1 MTRRADRAVL
11 ALVLAVALAATA
23 ASAATRKV
31 VLTGQ
36 VRAPDAE
43 GIYAPM
49 ADSSPVVLRFLAPE
63 GSEIKPGD
71 PLVRIDPGSSLA
83 NQETLQAQIFQTRAR
98 VTKEL
103 AELAVKEMD
112 AELAFVDAEA
122 ALAKARVDATIP
134 ADYIARID
142 ADRFQGEFERARREI
157 ALKQGELDAARAA
170 TRRRRDD
177 ADLEIAKLET
187 DLRFAAGNIASAEQR
202 AQTRGVVV
210 YSFNPWTGQRY
221 EEGASVNSGSLI
233 GEVIQEGSLSV
244 RVHALEPDRRGLVP
258 GQALELKFDAVP
270 GKTVEG
276 RITAISGAPQAKAEW
291 GAGRYFLVDIDLP
304 AKHGLP
310 LRPGM
315 SARVLATVDLAAP
328 SAATETIATAP
339 ATAAPAAA
347 PGATR

>member
-1 MTRRADRAVL
+1 ML
-11 ALVLAVALAATA
+11 ALAVMLAATA
-23 ASAATRKV
+23 APAATRKV

-63 GSEIKPGD
+63 GSEVKPGD

-83 NQETLQAQIFQTRAR
+83 SQEMLQSQISQTRAR
-98 VTKEL
+98 VAKEL
-103 AELAVKEMD
+103 AELAVKEVD
-112 AELAFVDAEA
+112 AELAFVDAQA
-122 ALAKARVDATIP
+122 ALAKAKVDAAIP

-142 ADRFQGEFERARREI
+142 ADRYQGEFERAQRELV
-157 ALKQGELDAARAA
+157 LKQGELDAARAA

-177 ADLEIAKLET
+177 AALEIAKLDT
-187 DLRFAAGNIASAEQR
+187 DLRFAAANIAAAEQR
-202 AQTRGVVV
+202 AQGRGVVV

-244 RVHALEPDRRGLVP
+244 RVHALEPDRRGLAL
-258 GQALELKFDAVP
+258 GQALELQFDAIPGRPVP
-270 GKTVEG
+270 G
-276 RITAISGAPQAKAEW
+276 RISAISGAPQAKAEW
-291 GAGRYFLVDIDLP
+291 GAGRYFLVDVDLP
-304 AKHGLP
+304 ANHGLP

-315 SARVLATVDLAAP
+315 SARVLASLEAP
-328 SAATETIATAP
+328 TNS
-339 ATAAPAAA
+339 PAAA
-347 PGATR
+347 TKTGATP